1 MADATQT
8 MEVLDPLT
16 GLIKG
21 GSLVF
26 FSSDPLTGSIS
37 TTETDNRR
45 ILEVNGRG
53 KITVP
58 TNLTQVELGIEV
70 EKETAGEVQEEVA
83 RLSAAVV
90 DELKELGVEELQ
102 TTEIR
107 LEPVFRFTDDNTRER
122 IGFEG
127 RNTLQFQL
135 PTEQAG
141 AAIDRAI
148 QAGANLIEDI
158 SFIASDNDLEEA
170 RLQAI
175 RQAVQD
181 AQAQANE
188 IFRELQ
194 LIPGEIIEIDI
205 RGAEIPPPI
214 PLGPRVA
221 AAEAFAATTPITP
234 ILGGPQTIDAS
245 VDLDILYFPDPAST
259 DQISEI

>member
-1 MADATQT
+1 MADTTQT
-8 MEVLDPLT
+8 TEFPDSLT
-16 GLIKG
+16 GLIQG
-21 GSLVF
+21 GPLVIV
-26 FSSDPLTGSIS
+26 SDPLTGSTS
-37 TTETDNRR
+37 PAETDNRR

-53 KITVP
+53 KVTVP

-70 EKETAGEVQEEVA
+70 EKETAAEVQEEVA

-107 LEPVFRFTDDNTRER
+107 LEPVFKFTDDTRER

-181 AQAQANE
+181 AQTQANE
-188 IFRELQ
+188 VFRELQ

-205 RGAEIPPPI
+205 IEAEIPPPI
-214 PLGPRVA
+214 PLSTRAEA
-221 AAEAFAATTPITP
+221 AAAAFAAETP

-245 VDLDILYFPDPAST
+245 VGLDILYFPEPAGT
-259 DQISEI
+259 DQNSAI